1 MLNRA
6 KVNSFTLNQNF
17 NYTTSVENVTFNW
30 YWLQNASILTL
41 FVNRNYNAV
50 EYNKSPIPQ
59 GDWDNYISSFN
70 RWRTFEVDFAIKWAT
85 QIIVDILLDEM
96 STALSYKE
104 WVFKFL
110 SSWVFRQINATMT
123 SINISERTCVFIT
136 WTLTFQ
142 TSEPFW
148 YNSNLEQT
156 LTLSQT
162 TSPFTIQVDNL
173 WLIALPKI
181 YLQFKASW
189 NIWTTSISLVLNN
202 RTITY
207 SGAITNN
214 DILLIDCLN
223 KEVLLN
229 NVLKDYTW
237 TFSQLNTWVNSIV
250 ISINGTFN
258 VDCSILSR
266 LNYLLP

>member
-6 KVNSFTLNQNF
+6 NVNSFTLNQNF

-50 EYNKSPIPQ
+50 EYNKSAIPQ
-59 GDWDNYISSFN
+59 GDWDNYISAFN
-70 RWRTFEVDFAIKWAT
+70 RWRTFEVDFAIKWAN
-85 QIIVDILLDEM
+85 QIEVDTLLDLM

-123 SINISERTCVFIT
+123 SINISERTCVYIT
-136 WTLTFQ
+136 WTLSFN

-148 YNSNLEQT
+148 YASNLKQS

-162 TSPFTIQVDNL
+162 TSAFTVQANNI
-173 WLIALPKI
+173 WLVSLPQI

-189 NIWTTSISLVLNN
+189 NVWITSIGLVLNN
-202 RTITY
+202 RTITFTW
-207 SGAITNN
+207 SITNN
-214 DILLIDCLN
+214 DILLIDNLN
-223 KEVLLN
+223 KEILLN
-229 NVLKDYTW
+229 GVLQDYTG
-237 TFSQLNTWVNSIV
+237 TFSSLNTGVNSLIFT
-250 ISINGTFN
+250 INGTFN
-258 VDCSILSR
+258 VDVSVLYR
-266 LNYLLP
+266 DNYLLP